1 MLALPVFGSV
11 IEPSYGPTFLIGAAF
26 LCISSVIAAL
36 EVHEDAVFYLAAAA
50 NGIQNG
56 ISSSYSQ
63 NLIRST
69 GFTGAA
75 SDVSIYVAQLCHG
88 NTQNAWR
95 LFVLCSLM
103 SAFWFGSLVAFYSC
117 RRLTSYSLLINAG
130 LFLLVGGSMVA
141 FICYEMG
148 VSVKEA
154 IMGTWKWKKAMT
166 KLQDAFSSR
175 GPLLM
180 GDSSTEEEQL
190 GVIFDQIDT
199 DNSGTIDAEELVMA
213 LQSVG
218 IALTEREGLKMMQYA
233 DTDGDGTLS
242 RSEFFEVA
250 RECHKRR
257 ISDMSML
264 SSRGGRRDMMNS
276 SSGAKGSERR
286 MRNT

>member
-1 MLALPVFGSV
+1 MAFHSSFVLK
-11 IEPSYGPTFLIGAAF
+11 EPSYGPTFLIGATF
-26 LCISSVIAAL
+26 LCLSSVIAAL
-36 EVHEDAVFYLAAAA
+36 EVNEDSVFYLAAAA

-75 SDVSIYVAQLCHG
+75 SDVSIYVAQLCYG
-88 NTQNAWR
+88 NTENAWR
-95 LFVLCSLM
+95 IFVLCSLM

-117 RRLTSYSLLINAG
+117 RRFTSYSLLINAG

-154 IMGTWKWKKAMT
+154 IMGTWKWKKAMS
-166 KLQDAFSSR
+166 KLQGAFSERSS
-175 GPLLM
+175 LLI

-190 GVIFDQIDT
+190 GAIFDQIDT
-199 DNSGTIDAEELVMA
+199 DQSGTIDAEELVLA

-218 IALTEREGLKMMQYA
+218 IEMTEREGLQMMQYA

-242 RSEFFEVA
+242 REEFFEVA

-257 ISDMSML
+257 ISDMSMF
-264 SSRGGRRDMMNS
+264 SSRGGRRDILNS
-276 SSGAKGSERR
+276 SSGTKSSERR
-286 MRNT
+286 IRNS

>member
-1 MLALPVFGSV
+1 
-11 IEPSYGPTFLIGAAF
+11 
-26 LCISSVIAAL
+26 
-36 EVHEDAVFYLAAAA
+36 
-50 NGIQNG
+50 
-56 ISSSYSQ
+56 
-63 NLIRST
+63 
-69 GFTGAA
+69 
-75 SDVSIYVAQLCHG
+75 
-88 NTQNAWR
+88 
-95 LFVLCSLM
+95 
-103 SAFWFGSLVAFYSC
+103 
-117 RRLTSYSLLINAG
+117 
-130 LFLLVGGSMVA
+130 MVA